1 MLGAGPGGMLKMG
14 KLFPLRSRCSD
25 SGRGEVVAT
34 HFGAAS
40 VRVEGLFF
48 AWLRAYIFVW
58 LLLDLVSGRIDSVN
72 IA

>member
-1 MLGAGPGGMLKMG
+1 MFGAGPGNMLKVG

-25 SGRGEVVAT
+25 DGRGEVVAT

-40 VRVEGLFF
+40 VRVEGHVFT
-48 AWLRAYIFVW
+48 WLRAWIFVR
-58 LLLDLVSGRIDSVN
+58 LFFDSVSRRIDSVN